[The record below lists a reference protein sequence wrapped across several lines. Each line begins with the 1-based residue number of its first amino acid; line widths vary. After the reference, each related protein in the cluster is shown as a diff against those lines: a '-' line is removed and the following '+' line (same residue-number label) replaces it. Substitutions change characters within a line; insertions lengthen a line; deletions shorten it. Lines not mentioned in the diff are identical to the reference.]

1 MQEHDCLAIGQA
13 SDKVFGINFCV
24 GIALV
29 LPAFRGV
36 VVPFIFQ

>member
-1 MQEHDCLAIGQA
+1 MQEHGCLAIGQA
-13 SDKVFGINFCV
+13 PDKVFAIKFCV

-36 VVPFIFQ
+36 VVPFLFR